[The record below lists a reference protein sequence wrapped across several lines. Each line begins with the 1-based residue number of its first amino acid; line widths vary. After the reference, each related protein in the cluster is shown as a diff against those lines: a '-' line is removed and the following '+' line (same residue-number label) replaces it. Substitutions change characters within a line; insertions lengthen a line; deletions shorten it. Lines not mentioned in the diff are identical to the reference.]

1 VIKKFI
7 FTGKVRRTVIDTITM
22 AVFGY
27 DEEEAA
33 EKAQKVLENYPDPAK
48 VEDVNY
54 CYTENRAPVSIELLE
69 LEGKGGTKL

>member
-33 EKAQKVLENYPDPAK
+33 EKAQKVLENYPAK